1 MSNPLWV
8 AWRTTCSGVRPSVFA
23 SLRPAHGLRIATGSL
38 DNILRRPFSALNPIP
53 QAQHRPVL
61 SSPFTKHTTPASL
74 WSRSKRT
81 TAKPSGSSR
90 STPSVKALSS
100 AEIKA
105 IFKSPDISAAVGNR
119 TLEVLQK
126 QRIEGTIDQDLP
138 ADLASRIT
146 ESQAENALA
155 WLRAKYPVDED
166 AAILARFERE
176 EREEEQKLVR
186 RAEALGLYKP
196 QSGSYDAELG
206 EDQSPYGK
214 SSLKEYRE
222 LNEKRLLAEQER
234 KRQEWL
240 ASEEQSKE
248 EMMRQIGQ
256 NKSLEVYKDQYLAEA
271 RPRADPSVRPYLAWV
286 QKHHIAA
293 TANDPDA
300 VNLSSAQR
308 LLPSLAF
315 GLLVFGLCFYFAQTY
330 QPPARED
337 RLWPNVPPA
346 MATAGAIIGANV
358 AVTLAWRF
366 LPPAWKWLNRFFVIV
381 PFYPRALS
389 MLGATFSHQ
398 SWNHLAWNMLGVG
411 LVTVPLHDKIGRGNL
426 VGIYVASGVAGS
438 LLSLSRSVILGTL
451 GLSSL
456 GASGAVCGVVGAMCM
471 INPNSRFTLWFIPP
485 TLSDTLWLSGSTLL
499 VCLVGME
506 VMGVM
511 GLLRLFNFGRKMDFA
526 AHLGGFAVGIP
537 SGYYLRKRAQERRK
551 ARNWPF

>member
-61 SSPFTKHTTPASL
+61 
-74 WSRSKRT
+74 SKRT

-206 EDQSPYGK
+206 EDQSP
-214 SSLKEYRE
+214 
-222 LNEKRLLAEQER
+222 KRLLAEQER

-337 RLWPNVPPA
+337 RLWPNH
-346 MATAGAIIGANV
+346 GNGSIDSSSS
-358 AVTLAWRF
+358 F
-366 LPPAWKWLNRFFVIV
+366 LS
-381 PFYPRALS
+381 YPRALS